1 MRKVLAVVLAVPV
14 VGFLYLATLAHRTLA
29 GRVLV
34 AVGAGAALGVG
45 IVALVPPRPT
55 TAIPPTVVRP
65 LPAVAFDSTLT
76 VGVGLRTPVVIHFTT
91 PMDAASVAAA
101 LRVDPVAAVS
111 LTWDPSGRALAIQP
125 VERWSP
131 GVLHAVTVAAGAV
144 DTFGQPLAKPA
155 RSVFV
160 TREPVAGTI
169 AATTTAGSRLTL
181 DAGFR
186 VAFDAPID
194 VASAAAAFHVEP
206 AVDGRLV
213 PNGRRGGVTSFTFE
227 PAVPLAANTMYR
239 VWFDAT
245 VVDVDGAAVTT
256 PEALSVRTLAAPSVV
271 RFRPRTGTAKVERG
285 ADVSVRF
292 TAPMHRRSTARAF
305 HVLVNGKAVPGRI
318 SWAEGDTVLVF
329 DPTRAFPYGSTVVAT
344 IDGTARSRAGAPLTA
359 TKGTFTVVPKPEPK
373 PRARPKPAS
382 TTTSRPISKPPSTGG
397 GSVGSG
403 SWSAVER
410 YYLNL
415 MNCTRTGGWVT
426 SGGKCSSPGGRNVR
440 ALKLDS
446 GISSRV
452 SRPYAKLLAT
462 RGICNHFINGNP
474 GDRLRRAGYTS
485 YRWAE
490 NLGCRSGNP
499 YGAVL
504 GSHLFFQSERS
515 WSPDGG
521 HYVNLMNSAYDR
533 VGIGVWV
540 SGGRVRLVID
550 FYHP

>member
-1 MRKVLAVVLAVPV
+1 LRKVLAVVLAVPV
-14 VGFLYLATLAHRTLA
+14 VGFMYLATLAHRTLA

-76 VGVGLRTPVVIHFTT
+76 VGVGLRTPVVIHFAT

-101 LRVDPVAAVS
+101 LRVDPLTAVS
-111 LTWDPSGRALAIQP
+111 LTWDPSGRELAVQP

-131 GVLHAVTVAAGAV
+131 GVLHAITVDAGAV
-144 DTFGQPLAKPA
+144 DTFGQPLANPA

-169 AATTTAGSRLTL
+169 AGTAIAGSRLAL

-194 VASAAAAFHVEP
+194 IASAAAAFHVEP

-213 PNGRRGGVTSFTFE
+213 PNGRRGGITSFTFQ
-227 PAVPLAANTMYR
+227 PAELLAANTIYR
-239 VWFDAT
+239 VWFDDT
-245 VVDVDGAAVTT
+245 VVDIDGAAVTI
-256 PEALSVRTLAAPSVV
+256 PDALRIRTLAAPTVV
-271 RFRPRTGTAKVERG
+271 RFRPRAGTTKVERG

-292 TAPMHRRSTARAF
+292 TAAMQRSSTAKGF
-305 HVLVNGKAVPGRI
+305 QVLVNGKAVPGRVT
-318 SWAEGDTVLVF
+318 WAEGDTVLVF
-329 DPTRAFPYGSTVVAT
+329 DPATAFPYGATVVAT
-344 IDGTARSRAGAPLTA
+344 VDGTARSRAGVALTA
-359 TKGTFTVVPKPEPK
+359 AKGTFTVVPKPK
-373 PRARPKPAS
+373 PVVRPKAAS

-403 SWSAVER
+403 SWGAVER

-426 SGGKCSSPGGRNVR
+426 SGGNCSSPGGRNVR

-499 YGAVL
+499 YSAVL
-504 GSHLFFQSERS
+504 GSHLYFQSERS

-540 SGGRVRLVID
+540 SSGRVRLVID